1 MKNHTNQHQN
11 IPITT
16 IKTENAETGDADN
29 TITVGD
35 INETDA
41 TAAATASVN
50 SSKSWPLDPHRVR
63 MSEF

>member
-50 SSKSWPLDPHRVR
+50 SSKS
-63 MSEF
+63 